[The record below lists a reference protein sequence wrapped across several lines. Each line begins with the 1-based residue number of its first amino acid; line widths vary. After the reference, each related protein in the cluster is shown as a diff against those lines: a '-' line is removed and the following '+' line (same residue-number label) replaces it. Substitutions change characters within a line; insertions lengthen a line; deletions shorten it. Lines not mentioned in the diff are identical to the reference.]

1 MEVAQDVLN
10 YIKLIDEKYIEA
22 KRLRVSRFDNEGWGF
37 WSRDMNLEIRAKVE
51 GGKHSQPALLKS
63 ILPYWLTTSELLELH
78 HKSKISGLAKK
89 KRLSKERSA
98 IKDDIMGGKSI
109 SELSIKDIAARAFR
123 KG

>member
-1 MEVAQDVLN
+1 MEVAQDILD
-10 YIKLIDEKYIEA
+10 YIELIDSKYVEA
-22 KRLRVSRFDNEGWGF
+22 KRLRISRFDNEGWGF

>member
-1 MEVAQDVLN
+1 MEVEQDVLN
-10 YIKLIDEKYIEA
+10 YIKLIDEKYVEA
-22 KRLRVSRFDNEGWGF
+22 KRLRVSRFDNDGWGF

-78 HKSKISGLAKK
+78 HKSKVSGLAKK
-89 KRLSKERSA
+89 KRLSKERAA

-109 SELSIKDIAARAFR
+109 SELSIKDVAARAFR